1 MRRWCTF
8 VEGEDKDDFDT
19 VIRKLDSQCARR
31 TSKHVIQDCFFQMK
45 QEQRTLDQFMAN
57 LRKQVKDCEFGVLKD
72 DLMLHVLIRGL
83 NNEKMQRHLFET
95 AKLELAKVIQMR
107 QTMEATL
114 ADLQQWTAKKQVG

>member
-1 MRRWCTF
+1 
-8 VEGEDKDDFDT
+8 
-19 VIRKLDSQCARR
+19 
-31 TSKHVIQDCFFQMK
+31 MK